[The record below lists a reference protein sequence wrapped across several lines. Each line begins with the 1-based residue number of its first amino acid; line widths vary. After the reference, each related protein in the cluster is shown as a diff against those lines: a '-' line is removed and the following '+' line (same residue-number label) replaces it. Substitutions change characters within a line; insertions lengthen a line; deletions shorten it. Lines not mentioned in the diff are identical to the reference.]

1 MKNKRIIY
9 TPSIFAKNNL
19 LYLQETGISSTINTH
34 EKGRD
39 NLNSFLFFIVLDG
52 KGSLAQNNKEYH
64 LNKDDIVFIDCNT
77 KYTQKSNKWT
87 IQWIHFNGPT
97 MNNIYEK
104 YIERGGKPVFNTKQ
118 KKKYLTVLSNI
129 NNILYSDDHVKDMHL
144 AEQLTVLLSLLMQD
158 AWDNKKA
165 DKKETTTLNR
175 IKDYI
180 NENYKQ
186 ELNLQTIAD
195 TFYLNKFYL
204 SREFKKQYDT
214 TINNYIAQIRITKAK
229 KLLRFSDKSITEIAL
244 EVGIQD
250 PNYFARQFKKIEGMS
265 PSEYKSKW

>member
-1 MKNKRIIY
+1 
-9 TPSIFAKNNL
+9 
-19 LYLQETGISSTINTH
+19 
-34 EKGRD
+34 
-39 NLNSFLFFIVLDG
+39 
-52 KGSLAQNNKEYH
+52 
-64 LNKDDIVFIDCNT
+64 
-77 KYTQKSNKWT
+77 
-87 IQWIHFNGPT
+87 
-97 MNNIYEK
+97 
-104 YIERGGKPVFNTKQ
+104 
-118 KKKYLTVLSNI
+118 
-129 NNILYSDDHVKDMHL
+129 
-144 AEQLTVLLSLLMQD
+144 MQD

-214 TINNYIAQIRITKAK
+214 TINTYIAQIRITKAK
-229 KLLRFSDKSITEIAL
+229 KLLRFSVKSITEIAL

>member
-1 MKNKRIIY
+1 
-9 TPSIFAKNNL
+9 
-19 LYLQETGISSTINTH
+19 
-34 EKGRD
+34 
-39 NLNSFLFFIVLDG
+39 
-52 KGSLAQNNKEYH
+52 
-64 LNKDDIVFIDCNT
+64 
-77 KYTQKSNKWT
+77 
-87 IQWIHFNGPT
+87 
-97 MNNIYEK
+97 
-104 YIERGGKPVFNTKQ
+104 
-118 KKKYLTVLSNI
+118 
-129 NNILYSDDHVKDMHL
+129 MHL
-144 AEQLTVLLSLLMQD
+144 AEQLTILLSLLMQD

-165 DKKETTTLNR
+165 DKKETTTLNK

-204 SREFKKQYDT
+204 SREFKKQYDI

-229 KLLRFSDKSITEIAL
+229 KLLRFSDKTITEIAL